1 MVLALA
7 LIPILGALLAVFTPD
22 KTGKTP
28 KVIALVVTLV
38 NLGLA
43 GSLLASFNTGIS
55 VFQNEVK
62 FDCFPAELGITCHFG
77 IDGISLWLV
86 ILTSLLSFVAVAFS
100 FHVDTKPRLFMAMI
114 LLLEGAM
121 IGSFVSLDLI
131 FFFTFFEL
139 TLIPMWL
146 MIYIWGGPR
155 RVYAANKFLI
165 YTFAGSIF
173 LLVGIAALAFQ
184 ASKAGVGFTFD
195 IVKIQAGV
203 AHGEMWTNAVVSQ
216 GLVFWAFAAAFL
228 VKSPVFPFHTWVPDT
243 YAESPTAGPILS
255 GAMVKLG
262 SYGFLRFCLPLFPEA
277 AKNNVAILSAM
288 AVVGILIAAIIAA
301 VQTDMRRLLAYS
313 SVSHMGFVLLGIFSL
328 DATGMI
334 GGAYQ
339 QLNHGVVS
347 CMLFLLVGF
356 LIQRRGT
363 AQFADYG
370 GLKAQMPIFAAL
382 FLIAMLGGIGL
393 PGTNGFVGEFLTL
406 AGTYNTGFQQLYGIG
421 VGIAIAA
428 AAAMVLAAAYML
440 TMFQRIFYGTVDNPT
455 NRRLRDLLP
464 WEIGLASIL
473 GFIVIAG
480 GLQSSF
486 FTKSMEPSVLAA
498 QAMATKP
505 VGERPMWDANLTPKP
520 GGGMAMQPMGDGGGA
535 QPAAP
540 TPTEGTP

>member
-1 MVLALA
+1 MTLLLAL
-7 LIPILGALLAVFTPD
+7 LPIVGALLAGFAPD
-22 KTGKTP
+22 TNGRTP
-28 KVIALVVTLV
+28 KLIALVVTLLT
-38 NLGLA
+38 LGLSLFALSSFDA
-43 GSLLASFNTGIS
+43 GSAK
-55 VFQNEVK
+55 FQQEVIYNL
-62 FDCFPAELGITCHFG
+62 FPQELGISAHFG
-77 IDGISLWLV
+77 MDGISLWLV
-86 ILTSLLSFVAVAFS
+86 ILTSLLSVVAVAFS
-100 FHVDTKPRLFMAMI
+100 FYVDKRPRLFMAML

-121 IGSFVSLDLI
+121 IGSFVSLDLV

-146 MIYIWGGPR
+146 IINLWGGAR
-155 RVYAANKFLI
+155 RTYAANKFLI

-173 LLVGIAALAFQ
+173 LLVGIAALGYE
-184 ASKAGVGFTFD
+184 ASKTGIGFTFD

-203 AHGEMWTNAVVSQ
+203 ANGKMWTNAVVSQ

-277 AKNNVAILSAM
+277 AKANVALLSMM
-288 AVVGILIAAIIAA
+288 AVAGILIAAIVAA

-328 DATGMI
+328 DATGMM

-347 CMLFLLVGF
+347 CMLFLLIGF

-363 AQFADYG
+363 ADFAGYG
-370 GLKAQMPIFAAL
+370 GLKAQMPIFATL
-382 FLIAMLGGIGL
+382 FLIAMLGGVGL

-406 AGTYNTGFQQLYGIG
+406 IGTYNTGFQQLYGIG
-421 VGIAIAA
+421 IGIAIAA
-428 AAAMVLAAAYML
+428 AAAMVLAAVYML
-440 TMFQRIFYGTVDNPT
+440 SMFQRIFYGTVDNAT
-455 NRRLRDLLP
+455 NRRLKDLQP
-464 WEIGLASIL
+464 WEIGLASVLAAVVIL
-473 GFIVIAG
+473 G
-480 GLQSSF
+480 GLQSTI

-498 QAMATKP
+498 QQMTVKP
-505 VGERPMWDANLTPKP
+505 VGERPTWDSTEVPAKEAAASAKVPQVALLT
-520 GGGMAMQPMGDGGGA
+520 GTDQGA
-535 QPAAP
+535 R
-540 TPTEGTP
+540 